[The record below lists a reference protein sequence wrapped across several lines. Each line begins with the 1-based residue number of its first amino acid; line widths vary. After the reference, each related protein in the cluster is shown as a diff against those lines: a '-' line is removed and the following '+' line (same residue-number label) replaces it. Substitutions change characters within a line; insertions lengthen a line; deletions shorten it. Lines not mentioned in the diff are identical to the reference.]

1 MNILRAV
8 AGLKQRLL
16 TRSYQKQDNNIFVL
30 MFHEV
35 TQDTSA
41 VYPSTAISTENFV
54 ALLDGIAG
62 TDAKFASVDH
72 IHSAKEKTVVITFDD
87 IFENAYRNAIPV
99 LRQRN
104 IPYTVFVSMEYVDKP
119 GFITGDMLRQ
129 LKEDPLCT
137 VGFHANSHVMMRT
150 LNDVQITE
158 AVDPGKF
165 QDTYDV
171 DCRYFAFPYG
181 SVYACPKRAVRLAK
195 KQGFAGVFS
204 TINSPVNAAQINK
217 DPWFIPRI
225 NINDKSWTTVLH
237 KLQGE

>member
-1 MNILRAV
+1 
-8 AGLKQRLL
+8 
-16 TRSYQKQDNNIFVL
+16 

-41 VYPSTAISTENFV
+41 VYPSTAISIENFV

-62 TDAKFASVDH
+62 TDAKFASVDQ
-72 IHSAKEKTVVITFDD
+72 IHSVKEKTVVITFDD
-87 IFENAYRNAIPV
+87 IFQNAYHNAIPV

-104 IPYTVFVSMEYVDKP
+104 IPYTVFISTEYVDKP
-119 GFITGDMLRQ
+119 GFITGDMLHQ

-137 VGFHANSHVMMRT
+137 IGFHANSHVMMREM
-150 LNDVQITE
+150 NDKQIRQ
-158 AVDPGKF
+158 AVDPAKF
-165 QDTYDV
+165 KDTFGV

-181 SVYACPKRAVRLAK
+181 SVYACPNRALRIAA

-204 TINSPVNAAQINK
+204 TINSPVNAAQIAK
-217 DPWFIPRI
+217 DPWFIPRL
-225 NINDKSWTTVLH
+225 NTSDKTYLCVLH